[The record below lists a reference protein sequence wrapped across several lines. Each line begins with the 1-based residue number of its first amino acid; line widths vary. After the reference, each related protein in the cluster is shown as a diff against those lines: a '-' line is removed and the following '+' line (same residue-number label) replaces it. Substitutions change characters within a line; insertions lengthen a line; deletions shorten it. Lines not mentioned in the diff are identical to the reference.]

1 MIRAALIGCGA
12 AAQQLHL
19 SPLLTNRN
27 IRLDWLVDTR
37 LAEVQQLSLCYG
49 IKNVTDDY
57 RQVRDV
63 DAVIVAT
70 PHHLHAPITEFFL
83 QSGYHVLCEKPL
95 DIRAEGARRLV
106 ELAQNAKLVL
116 VVGVFRR
123 YYPSSLLGRNAVRT
137 EWLGEIEQVD
147 VEEGGP
153 YLWDL
158 QSLFMVRREKAG
170 GGVLL
175 DTGAHAIDRLLW
187 WFEGGEFDEVRYRD
201 NSAAGVES
209 DCELEFM
216 MHWRGRR
223 IPVRV
228 ELSRTRTL
236 RNTVHIVMA
245 RGTLE
250 IPANRPCE
258 ALIHNQGFVLDGFS
272 APLRM
277 DLSSGHDPRENQVN
291 TYFHLQLEDFRRA
304 IEDSTACL
312 NAGETTLPFIRL
324 AETCYR
330 NRTELEEPWVTHGL
344 HQRWLSQVS
353 REA

>member
-1 MIRAALIGCGA
+1 MIRVALIGCGA

-19 SPLLTNRN
+19 PPLLMIRN
-27 IRLDWLVDTR
+27 VRLDWLVDTR
-37 LAEVQQLSLCYG
+37 LAEVRKLSIRYG

-63 DAVIVAT
+63 DAVIIAT
-70 PHHLHAPITEFFL
+70 PHHLHAPIVEFFL
-83 QSGYHVLCEKPL
+83 QSGCHVLCEKPL
-95 DIRAEGARRLV
+95 DIRSEGAGRLV
-106 ELAQNAKLVL
+106 ELAQNTKLVL
-116 VVGVFRR
+116 AVGVFRR

-158 QSLFMVRREKAG
+158 QSVFMVQREKAG

-175 DTGAHAIDRLLW
+175 DTGAHAIDRILW
-187 WFEGGEFDEVRYRD
+187 WFEEGDFDEVKYRD

-209 DCELEFM
+209 DCELDFIM
-216 MHWRGRR
+216 RWRGRR
-223 IPVRV
+223 IPVRI

-236 RNTVHIVMA
+236 RNTVRIIMA

-250 IPANRPCE
+250 IPANRPCD
-258 ALIHNQGFVLDGFS
+258 ALILNQGFALDGFTS
-272 APLRM
+272 PWRM
-277 DLSSGHDPRENQVN
+277 DLSLGHDPREHQVN
-291 TYFHLQLEDFRRA
+291 TYFHRQLEDFRRA
-304 IEDSTACL
+304 IEENATCL
-312 NAGETTLPFIRL
+312 NAGETTLPFIHL

-330 NRTELEEPWVTHGL
+330 NRSELEEPWVIHDL
-344 HQRWLSQVS
+344 HRRWLSQAS

>member
-1 MIRAALIGCGA
+1 MIRVALIGCGA

-19 SPLLTNRN
+19 PPLLMNGN

-37 LAEVQQLSLCYG
+37 LAEVRQLSMRYG

-63 DAVIVAT
+63 DAAIIAT
-70 PHHLHAPITEFFL
+70 PHHLHAPIVEFFL
-83 QSGYHVLCEKPL
+83 QSGCHVLCEKPL
-95 DIRAEGARRLV
+95 DIRADGAGRLV
-106 ELAQNAKLVL
+106 QLAQNAKLVL
-116 VVGVFRR
+116 AVGVFRR

-137 EWLGEIEQVD
+137 EWLGEIERVD
-147 VEEGGP
+147 MEEGGP

-158 QSLFMVRREKAG
+158 QTLFMVQREKAG

-187 WFEGGEFDEVRYRD
+187 WFDGGECDEVKYRD
-201 NSAAGVES
+201 NSSSGVES
-209 DCELEFM
+209 DCELAFM

-236 RNTVHIVMA
+236 RNTVRIVMA

-258 ALIHNQGFVLDGFS
+258 ALILNQGFELDGLCV
-272 APLRM
+272 PLRM
-277 DLSSGHDPRENQVN
+277 DLSLGHDPRENQIN
-291 TYFHLQLEDFRRA
+291 TYFHRQLEDFRRA
-304 IEDSTACL
+304 IEENAACL
-312 NAGETTLPFIRL
+312 NMGESTLPFIRL
-324 AETCYR
+324 AETCYSS
-330 NRTELEEPWVTHGL
+330 RTELEEPWVTHGL
-344 HQRWLSQVS
+344 HRRWLSGAS